1 MNRVPPNYNQNGGWP
16 QNSPFPGNNPF
27 PPQVPYWERP
37 EYQEKKKLR
46 HISNVMGWGSIG
58 IQLLMVILA
67 QVLFGVLSGIG
78 YPLRFDLY
86 DSAYLSPTMYYL
98 LNCVVYIIAV
108 VLPFLLCLTLMK
120 LPVNDTFRFEKVGI
134 GTAVLCVLF
143 GVGFCMFSN
152 IPTNIVVTFLDEMG
166 YNTTFPESPEA
177 DTILASILNVIS
189 ISIIPALV
197 EEFAFRGVILSQLR
211 KYGNGFAVVGSA
223 LLFGMFHMNYVQLPF
238 AFLVGLVLGWLM
250 IRTNNLWIPIF
261 IHGLNNALSLLFE
274 YLGNTLPQAVYDQVN
289 TALFL
294 GLMLVGLIALIL
306 MKTLCGQRFRRNPM
320 EQQPQMLSLS
330 ARTGAF
336 TLNPGFIVFLLLFL
350 AVAGESLI
358 S

>member
-1 MNRVPPNYNQNGGWP
+1 
-16 QNSPFPGNNPF
+16 
-27 PPQVPYWERP
+27 
-37 EYQEKKKLR
+37 
-46 HISNVMGWGSIG
+46 MGWGSIG

-189 ISIIPALV
+189 ISIYRHWWKSSPS
-197 EEFAFRGVILSQLR
+197 GVSFFLSC
-211 KYGNGFAVVGSA
+211 A
-223 LLFGMFHMNYVQLPF
+223 
-238 AFLVGLVLGWLM
+238 
-250 IRTNNLWIPIF
+250 
-261 IHGLNNALSLLFE
+261 
-274 YLGNTLPQAVYDQVN
+274 N
-289 TALFL
+289 TAT
-294 GLMLVGLIALIL
+294 ALQSWVRHCCSECS
-306 MKTLCGQRFRRNPM
+306 T
-320 EQQPQMLSLS
+320 
-330 ARTGAF
+330 
-336 TLNPGFIVFLLLFL
+336 
-350 AVAGESLI
+350 
-358 S
+358 